1 MQTDKVCQNRCLVE
15 LVRVRPKTV
24 EEMLQVWGIGPRNSQ
39 KYGSGLLEVL
49 WDEENAKGLREGK
62 RPVLDDEDEE
72 EEKKG
77 EGEEKEGNG
86 GGE

>member
-1 MQTDKVCQNRCLVE
+1 
-15 LVRVRPKTV
+15 
-24 EEMLQVWGIGPRNSQ
+24 MLQVWGIGPRNSQ

-77 EGEEKEGNG
+77 EGEEEEEEEEEKKGEGEEKEGNG